1 MSHHKY
7 SPGVGIIIDVIKTKS
22 PFKRWSKKNKED
34 IFTEISYS
42 FPDWSKLRGKEY
54 KTLTTLNKSQQNI
67 AEKTLQQWSD
77 VANIKFI
84 KKENN
89 YDTNIK
95 FGVYNNINEI
105 TKDTSHLV
113 SGVATYPVNNIKQ
126 NKRIEKIT
134 DYSNSGQVWINISST
149 VLIKKFNKNDMTEEQ
164 KYKVNLFKKLSDN
177 IKYYFIETDL
187 YINLYK
193 NTNMDGHINNQSITL
208 EKGNGETKNYIHE
221 TAHALGLPHIF
232 NNNSNDPDIE
242 ENSFKY
248 SVMAYRYPKIE
259 DANFN
264 GFFPMSPLLIDIYI
278 IQKFYGANMTTRNDD
293 TIYGFD
299 SNTQRDFYSLNSPDD
314 IIISCI
320 WDAGGI
326 DTLNFH
332 KYTKKQKIDLNEG
345 AFSDIGGLRGN
356 VSIAYGTVI
365 ENAIGG
371 SNNDII
377 LGNSANNYL
386 YGNDGN
392 DMIYGDSGNDVLYSG
407 KGSDWL
413 YGGEGDDI
421 LYGSDGKDILWAGNG
436 YNQLSGGK
444 GKDIFIINLNNT
456 SSHNKIM
463 DFDKDEDFIFFTDNN
478 KDVFNIKDFIKN
490 NNVVISSNYHNT
502 NNTTHLFIV
511 KETQSTKFF
520 HTIDLI
526 GNFSFNEIFNL

>member
-1 MSHHKY
+1 
-7 SPGVGIIIDVIKTKS
+7 
-22 PFKRWSKKNKED
+22 
-34 IFTEISYS
+34 
-42 FPDWSKLRGKEY
+42 
-54 KTLTTLNKSQQNI
+54 
-67 AEKTLQQWSD
+67 
-77 VANIKFI
+77 
-84 KKENN
+84 
-89 YDTNIK
+89 
-95 FGVYNNINEI
+95 
-105 TKDTSHLV
+105 
-113 SGVATYPVNNIKQ
+113 
-126 NKRIEKIT
+126 
-134 DYSNSGQVWINISST
+134 
-149 VLIKKFNKNDMTEEQ
+149 
-164 KYKVNLFKKLSDN
+164 
-177 IKYYFIETDL
+177 
-187 YINLYK
+187 
-193 NTNMDGHINNQSITL
+193 
-208 EKGNGETKNYIHE
+208 
-221 TAHALGLPHIF
+221 
-232 NNNSNDPDIE
+232 
-242 ENSFKY
+242 
-248 SVMAYRYPKIE
+248 
-259 DANFN
+259 
-264 GFFPMSPLLIDIYI
+264 
-278 IQKFYGANMTTRNDD
+278 MTTRNDD

-392 DMIYGDSGNDVLYSG
+392 DMIYGDSGNDVLYGG